1 MLQAALAVSAI
12 QPAKGGGG
20 DSRGGGPAPGDYWT
34 SNAYQAA
41 IGTAVLTTNL
51 ADGSSGDQTTYV
63 EYAPGTGIV
72 SNITIFRV
80 WATAQAL
87 NTVTVKALLGEAIMT
102 WEVERWTGA
111 AWSNDIK
118 NGIAAPPANFQPTWS
133 TLTQNLKP
141 ALTTTM
147 IRVSL
152 QSRTDVGGGDGP
164 VMRVGD
170 WRFT

>member
-1 MLQAALAVSAI
+1 MLQSALAVSAV

-20 DSRGGGPAPGDYWT
+20 GGGPSPGDYWT

-63 EYAPGTGIV
+63 QYAPGIGLV
-72 SNITIFRV
+72 ANITIFRV
-80 WATAQAL
+80 WAVAQAL
-87 NTVTVKALLGEAIMT
+87 NSVMIKALVGET
-102 WEVERWTGA
+102 TFNYEVERWTGS
-111 AWSNDIK
+111 AWSNDIQQ
-118 NGIAAPPANFQPTWS
+118 GEPAVPANFQPTWS
-133 TLTQNLKP
+133 SWTQNLKP

-147 IRVSL
+147 LRVSIT
-152 QSRTDVGGGDGP
+152 SRTDVGGGDGP
-164 VMRVGD
+164 VLRVGD